1 MTGSMLALLTAAL
14 GAASVPVQAA
24 AHTAVGQSRVVAGV
38 NAPTTTMDQPGP
50 RGLRGKEGRDGKDGK
65 KGKDGRR
72 GPTGPTGPTGDTG
85 PTGPTGADGIN
96 GATGDTGPTGPTGAD
111 GINGATGDTGPT
123 GGVGPTGNTGPT
135 GGTGPTGAD
144 GADGTC
150 HSINSNI
157 HGQTQVFAAVN
168 DGTIWVGARGL
179 TPQVDPFD
187 WTDITTLGDP
197 PVTIEGAC
205 DATID
210 ERTPNQVF
218 VEVITTS
225 GEVWETLCDVD
236 RGDEAVDPPPGTTD
250 PAFQAATVDCNGTWT
265 LVKNQFVP

>member
-1 MTGSMLALLTAAL
+1 MIPGNRSLPRAFLRKKLVTGSMLALLTAAL

-50 RGLRGKEGRDGKDGK
+50 RGLRGKEGRDGKNGK
-65 KGKDGRR
+65 NGKNGRR
-72 GPTGPTGPTGDTG
+72 GPTGPTGPTGDVG
-85 PTGPTGADGIN
+85 PTGP
-96 GATGDTGPTGPTGAD
+96 
-111 GINGATGDTGPT
+111 TGPT
-123 GGVGPTGNTGPT
+123 GGVGPTGDTGPT
-135 GGTGPTGAD
+135 GGTGPT

-168 DGTIWVGARGL
+168 DGTIWVGVRGL

-187 WTDITTLGDP
+187 WTDITTLGVDP

-225 GEVWETLCDVD
+225 GQVWETLCDVD
-236 RGDEAVDPPPGTTD
+236 RGDEAVNPPPGTTD
-250 PAFQAATVDCNGTWT
+250 PAFAAASLDCDGTWT